1 MEHMDPSLCSV
12 ECRLLCLMS
21 SVSLAISAAVIFLL
35 V

>member
-21 SVSLAISAAVIFLL
+21 TISLAFSAAVIMLL
-35 V
+35 T